1 MYHEKAGGKWV
12 FMCGAMPWRCKR
24 KKQRISWERM
34 LMSFAY
40 VGSLIM
46 YSYRFNCKPH
56 MCTHTQTWRRENF
69 QKSSVLKFSGKSFSD
84 DSSERQHQHSRT
96 AFNDA
101 FPCAMIL
108 SHWKMFW
115 WKNHVFDSHLTPHV
129 HSIRFFFQPF
139 YDENFITHRH
149 MPYGVWWISSGF
161 IKIFN

>member
-84 DSSERQHQHSRT
+84 DSTPTQPNSFQWRFSMCDDSLSLENVLMKKPCVRLAPHST
-96 AFNDA
+96 CSLDSLLFST
-101 FPCAMIL
+101 L
-108 SHWKMFW
+108 LW
-115 WKNHVFDSHLTPHV
+115 WKFHHAS
-129 HSIRFFFQPF
+129 
-139 YDENFITHRH
+139 
-149 MPYGVWWISSGF
+149 PYAVWCLMNLEWLHQDF
-161 IKIFN
+161 